1 MSKKKENAINK
12 EDILEL
18 AKQNEFL
25 KLNLKIMNGLE
36 LLEKEGELEPD
47 YNKLAD
53 QIALKE
59 KKQSVVEYKPESM
72 EFYFSLITNGYD
84 CFGEDYIYKLIMEYP
99 EYTALILH
107 LFIGYAEENTKYI
120 QTLENKI
127 KELEK

>member
-1 MSKKKENAINK
+1 MSNEINK

-18 AKQNEFL
+18 TKQNEFL
-25 KLNLKIMNGLE
+25 KLNLRIMNGLE
-36 LLEKEGELEPD
+36 LLDKEGEIEPD

-72 EFYFSLITNGYD
+72 EFYYSLITNGYD

-107 LFIGYAEENTKYI
+107 LFMSYAEENTKYMTNFQNTI
-120 QTLENKI
+120 
-127 KELEK
+127 